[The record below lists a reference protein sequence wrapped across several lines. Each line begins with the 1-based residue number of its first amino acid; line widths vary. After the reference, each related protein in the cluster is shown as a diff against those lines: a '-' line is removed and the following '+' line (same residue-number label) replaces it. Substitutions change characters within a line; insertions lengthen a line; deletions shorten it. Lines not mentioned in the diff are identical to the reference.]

1 MPTLDEV
8 LSHHLEDEQLEEL
21 VCVYLQNRFGY
32 LVRGDYLLC
41 HPERAVATVQVRSR
55 PPRLPTTRAVERVY
69 AFPPND
75 GPPRPNVVE
84 LDYEDF
90 VAFVASERWSL
101 PLGVA
106 QWVSWAL
113 DDERMAA
120 TA

>member
-8 LSHHLEDEQLEEL
+8 LTTHLEDEQLEEL

-41 HPERAVATVQVRSR
+41 HPEREAATVQVRSR
-55 PPRLPTTRAVERVY
+55 PPRLATTRTVERVY
-69 AFPPND
+69 AFPPT
-75 GPPRPNVVE
+75 GRPPRPNVTE

-90 VAFVASERWSL
+90 VSFIVSERWSL

-106 QWVSWAL
+106 PWVSRAL
-113 DDERMAA
+113 DGQQALA